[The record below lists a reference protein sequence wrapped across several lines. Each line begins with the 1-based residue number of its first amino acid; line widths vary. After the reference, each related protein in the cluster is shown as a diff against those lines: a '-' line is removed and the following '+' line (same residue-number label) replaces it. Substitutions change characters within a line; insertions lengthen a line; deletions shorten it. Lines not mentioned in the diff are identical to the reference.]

1 MSLRTIVD
9 VLRRRWLPA
18 TVALL
23 LVAASAGLA
32 VRATPP
38 TYSYSSSVLLLPPE
52 VSRGVSSGQLDFTQ
66 GNPLFYLGSLGQAK
80 DILIASLS
88 SKQTSD
94 AVLAEFPTVT
104 YEAASDVL
112 NTGPIVVITTDS
124 SSEAEAEA
132 ALSLLTDRV
141 DQNLA
146 SLQKALDIKPQALI
160 SSHVLTRDSTPEVSY
175 TGSIRAGVV
184 VGGGLMLVLF
194 FLLSLLDSLLLRRK
208 QGVEGAT
215 ATVPVEVRQQPQP
228 PQGPTT
234 GRPGARPAA
243 RPASKARGSA
253 RGSNS
258 ARTNKS
264 KAK

>member
-9 VLRRRWLPA
+9 VLRRRWLAA
-18 TVALL
+18 TVGLL
-23 LVAASAGLA
+23 LVAAAVGLA

-52 VSRGVSSGQLDFTQ
+52 VSRAIGSDRLDFTQ

-88 SKQTSD
+88 SRQTSD
-94 AVLAEFPTVT
+94 AVLAEFPKVT
-104 YEAASDVL
+104 YEAASDVF
-112 NTGPIVVITTDS
+112 NTGPIIVITTDS

-132 ALSLLTDRV
+132 ALSLLTNQV
-141 DQNLA
+141 DQNLVG
-146 SLQKALDIKPQALI
+146 LQEDLDIKPQALI

-184 VGGGLMLVLF
+184 VGGGLMLVLL

-208 QGVEGAT
+208 QGVGDGT
-215 ATVPVEVRQQPQP
+215 ATVPVEVRQRPQE
-228 PQGPTT
+228 PTT
-234 GRPGARPAA
+234 ERPGARRGA
-243 RPASKARGSA
+243 RPTSKTRGAARGSIAA
-253 RGSNS
+253 R
-258 ARTNKS
+258 AKES